1 MGQDPEPSSISDNT
15 NTKLT
20 THKPQQPCSNRQA
33 VNFDCHGPLCA
44 RKPCE
49 AGFGLYKGDQQ
60 PSSYLKYVLVIRQ
73 GWHSRYTRVKKV
85 DSIIA
90 ERIDCGKRNRKTLDT
105 NGGIMSKQ
113 ISKRV
118 YSNRNTGLTKEN
130 DPSRMEVA

>member
-1 MGQDPEPSSISDNT
+1 MHPKAHYNGIQKKKKKN
-15 NTKLT
+15 
-20 THKPQQPCSNRQA
+20 
-33 VNFDCHGPLCA
+33 
-44 RKPCE
+44 
-49 AGFGLYKGDQQ
+49 
-60 PSSYLKYVLVIRQ
+60 VLVIRQ

-118 YSNRNTGLTKEN
+118 YSKRNTGLTKEN